1 MGTFLLICDCL
12 KRCLLL
18 LPLTITPAATLPPLH
33 PPPTVLPPRLGPSL
47 AVAWRLLSLQQEVL
61 GSPRC
66 GSLAFVT
73 ASRIW
78 RSVSVGGVVQ
88 RVSSGGLTLGSSSV
102 SLVVWTFLLAQGCG
116 L

>member
-18 LPLTITPAATLPPLH
+18 LPITITPAATLPPLH

-47 AVAWRLLSLQQEVL
+47 AVAWRLLTLQQEAL
-61 GSPRC
+61 GSPLC
-66 GSLAFVT
+66 GNLAFVT

-78 RSVSVGGVVQ
+78 RSVSVGGVVG
-88 RVSSGGLTLGSSSV
+88 RVSSGGLTLGSSSGNMDA
-102 SLVVWTFLLAQGCG
+102 WI
-116 L
+116 